1 MSSASSTVEE
11 PLDLIRLSLSEVIF
25 VKCRQNRTLKGQL
38 HAYDQHLNLILQN
51 VTETQTTI
59 EIDQDTFQETAKVSR
74 RSLLS
79 KALPLFA
86 STIRTLM
93 CY

>member
-1 MSSASSTVEE
+1 MTSASSTVEE

-51 VTETQTTI
+51 VTETHTTI
-59 EIDQDTFQETAKVSR
+59 EIDQETFQETTKVS
-74 RSLLS
+74 
-79 KALPLFA
+79 
-86 STIRTLM
+86 
-93 CY
+93 